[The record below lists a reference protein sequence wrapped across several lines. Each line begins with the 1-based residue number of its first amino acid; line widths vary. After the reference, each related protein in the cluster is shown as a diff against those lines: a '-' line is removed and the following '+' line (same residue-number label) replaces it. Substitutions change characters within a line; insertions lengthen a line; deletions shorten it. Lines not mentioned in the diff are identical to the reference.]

1 MFLDDCRQIDFSN
14 ELSIL
19 LFPEVVSLH
28 ARAQR
33 KKSVRNPLTG
43 KRMDIFF
50 SETAISPG
58 FTSCIECSLKYLLK
72 VSLEESIVNAPRVT
86 DQITDQLFKSNL
98 TSCVVCVFTMLTIDC
113 S

>member
-58 FTSCIECSLKYLLK
+58 FTSLSSVRLNISSKLALKSRL
-72 VSLEESIVNAPRVT
+72 
-86 DQITDQLFKSNL
+86 
-98 TSCVVCVFTMLTIDC
+98 
-113 S
+113 